1 MWYSWGRQS
10 ILLGNSQDVPMERRC
25 LLNQVRCLRTFF
37 YSTLRT
43 LKNKRHRH
51 EGPRTS
57 HEESWGV
64 SSWTSQEILYSP
76 PANSLSASWSDRTL
90 KRVNHRR
97 VIWFTYYWHIK
108 ETIYY
113 HEWGWL
119 DSQLFPFWGPGFC
132 VTPKGHV
139 EAAFLDGMQTGV
151 WSPRWK
157 YTKCSLRTI

>member
-1 MWYSWGRQS
+1 MVQLREAEHFARKQPGCPKGETLFLTKWDAWG
-10 ILLGNSQDVPMERRC
+10 P
-25 LLNQVRCLRTFF
+25 FF

-43 LKNKRHRH
+43 LKNKKHRH

-57 HEESWGV
+57 HEESWGA

-76 PANSLSASWSDRTL
+76 PANSLTASWSDRTL
-90 KRVNHRR
+90 KRVNHKR
-97 VIWFTYYWHIK
+97 VIWFTSYWHIK

-139 EAAFLDGMQTGV
+139 EAAYLDGMPTGV
-151 WSPRWK
+151 WSPGWK
-157 YTKCSLRTI
+157 